1 MDTANALL
9 GITVEIPIRL
19 ARSLYAR
26 WRSLAPA
33 ERERLAPLAAEAKE
47 RALDLRG
54 VTDRERADREL
65 RAANESLA
73 AGIVESAAADPEVT
87 ECELRRLR
95 EDLRRELG
103 RLPDGHTGAASAEG
117 APGEPR
123 AADRR

>member
-1 MDTANALL
+1 MDPARALL
-9 GITVEIPIRL
+9 GATVEIPVRL
-19 ARSLYAR
+19 ARSLYAA

-54 VTDRERADREL
+54 VADREK
-65 RAANESLA
+65 
-73 AGIVESAAADPEVT
+73 ADR
-87 ECELRRLR
+87 ELRRLR